1 MHASNVKIAADL
13 CDETISAFEVL
24 EEQPGASDWLS
35 REKMKKNCLNEAAE
49 YMITLASFLQD
60 RRVEGLEP
68 PSEITE

>member
-24 EEQPGASDWLS
+24 LS
-35 REKMKKNCLNEAAE
+35 REKMKKNCLNEAAK
-49 YMITLASFLQD
+49 YIITLASFLQN